1 MLADLIAHLDTL
13 DLPASVWR
21 TGVRLAQRAADH
33 PGVVLSYAELRAIVG
48 TESDDTARAHLAK
61 LHKVNVLWF
70 RRDGDISI
78 TFYPMHVIAERSR
91 RAPSDQNDRPAI
103 TVIAGRSDSET
114 ADYIITTTTN
124 VVVDDDRDLSSSSS
138 SSAAAQPDVQPQRP
152 TAPQPPKA
160 ASPAPAPPPP
170 AAAYA
175 DLVTL
180 YEQNIGIITPI
191 LSGALRTA
199 LEIYPFAWIE
209 QAIHLAV
216 RNEVRR
222 WNYIEAILAN
232 WQVEG
237 FNGNG
242 KRNNLA
248 AAGGDTRRRAAPDR
262 RTAQPAAQPAQPQQ
276 QWGPE
281 WYFDPDDPPPVDVVA

>member
-1 MLADLIAHLDTL
+1 M
-13 DLPASVWR
+13 
-21 TGVRLAQRAADH
+21 
-33 PGVVLSYAELRAIVG
+33 
-48 TESDDTARAHLAK
+48 
-61 LHKVNVLWF
+61 
-70 RRDGDISI
+70 
-78 TFYPMHVIAERSR
+78 
-91 RAPSDQNDRPAI
+91 
-103 TVIAGRSDSET
+103 
-114 ADYIITTTTN
+114 
-124 VVVDDDRDLSSSSS
+124 
-138 SSAAAQPDVQPQRP
+138 
-152 TAPQPPKA
+152 
-160 ASPAPAPPPP
+160 APAPTLP

-175 DLVTL
+175 DLVAL

-237 FNGNG
+237 FNG
-242 KRNNLA
+242 KRNNNLA

-262 RTAQPAAQPAQPQQ
+262 RTAQPTQPAQSQ

-281 WYFDPDDPPPVDVVA
+281 WYFDSDDPPPVDVVA